1 MKTARPGS
9 HHHQSRCVLL
19 HSAATHRPVVAAVD
33 AVLIQ
38 NCTDGRSELRVGEP
52 VDDWVEDDGRLCQ
65 ESRDG
70 GGERRQVELLFAFA
84 ERPELSDEAD
94 DGVGRP
100 GREAEKGQREDDEGR
115 AYVRLP
121 APLAEGHGRLAERG
135 RAVAGHDESRH
146 LAGGADDESENG
158 RVAESEDGDGEDE
171 AEDEEVNVVEA
182 VGQVAR
188 RVVPRARH
196 QHSFR
201 LVRRP
206 AKQPRRSHQRSAV
219 DPNSNT
225 NLQKMKC
232 WF

>member
-1 MKTARPGS
+1 MLIRSPR
-9 HHHQSRCVLL
+9 HEQHRRCVVIG
-19 HSAATHRPVVAAVD
+19 SAAGPAGVVAAVE
-33 AVLIQ
+33 AVLI
-38 NCTDGRSELRVGEP
+38 NDCTDGRSELRVGEP

-84 ERPELSDEAD
+84 ERSELSDEAD

-158 RVAESEDGDGEDE
+158 RVAESEDGDGQNE

-219 DPNSNT
+219 DPDSNT
-225 NLQKMKC
+225 NLHKMKC

>member
-1 MKTARPGS
+1 MLIRSPR
-9 HHHQSRCVLL
+9 HEQHRRCVVIG
-19 HSAATHRPVVAAVD
+19 SAAGPAGVVAAVE
-33 AVLIQ
+33 AVLI
-38 NCTDGRSELRVGEP
+38 NDCTDGRSELRVGEP

-219 DPNSNT
+219 DPDSNT
-225 NLQKMKC
+225 NLHKMKC